1 MMNIKEVEKLT
12 DISSQNIR
20 FYEKHGLITPSRN
33 SENGYRE
40 YTEKD
45 VQRLKLIKMFR
56 MIDMPV
62 EEIRHILSQEKSLSD
77 SLKSQQALLKLKLE
91 ETKYALQMCEEIHE
105 KYPSVQDIDVD
116 KCLSVMNEEPSHFF
130 SSWINDY
137 KDVVEYD
144 HQRTFTFMPDVEIT
158 DKYSFLNALYAYA
171 METDKEIVITKES
184 MYPEFL
190 LDGVPYTAERFFE
203 NVRGIPVSVIRCT
216 RKDMLEHEVEYAHGR
231 KKWIRIFRICLP
243 YCILFVFFLLS
254 NGDWFAAKEGW
265 IGFGAALLTCIA
277 FSIRNYYL
285 YWNRDYRYEDSKKK

>member
-56 MIDMPV
+56 MIGMPV

-137 KDVVEYD
+137 KDVVEFD

-171 METDKEIVITKES
+171 METHKEIVITKES

-203 NVRGIPVSVIRCT
+203 TVRGIPVSVIHCT
-216 RKDMLEHEVEYAHGR
+216 RKDMLEHEGEYAHGR
-231 KKWIRIFRICLP
+231 KKWIRLFRFCLP
-243 YCILFVFFLLS
+243 YSILFVFFLLS
-254 NGDWFAAKEGW
+254 NGDWFAVK
-265 IGFGAALLTCIA
+265 
-277 FSIRNYYL
+277 
-285 YWNRDYRYEDSKKK
+285 

>member
-1 MMNIKEVEKLT
+1 MNIKEVEKLT

-130 SSWINDY
+130 SSWIDDY

-203 NVRGIPVSVIRCT
+203 TVRGIPVSVIHCT
-216 RKDMLEHEVEYAHGR
+216 RNMKGSMLMVERNGYVFSESVYH
-231 KKWIRIFRICLP
+231 IVFS
-243 YCILFVFFLLS
+243 LFSFLLLMET
-254 NGDWFAAKEGW
+254 G
-265 IGFGAALLTCIA
+265 LQ
-277 FSIRNYYL
+277 
-285 YWNRDYRYEDSKKK
+285 KKKAGPGLVLLYLHALHFL